1 MPSTEV
7 QLELQAKYIDVSVVL
22 QPCGLPTDLGSP
34 AVSQTAVYANGL
46 KKGGQLIQLSI
57 LHGVLKYVLLLA
69 THQL

>member
-1 MPSTEV
+1 MPSTEI

-46 KKGGQLIQLSI
+46 MPANDRWDLIRCLKG
-57 LHGVLKYVLLLA
+57 
-69 THQL
+69 